1 MISLFEYL
9 RKPAGSSLGDKV
21 YKAAK
26 KSKTSKTT
34 ITTREVH
41 TKTYSGKVMLYP
53 KEFLDEF
60 FNEGKTDNLPF

>member
-1 MISLFEYL
+1 MVSLFEYL
-9 RKPAGSSLGDKV
+9 GKPAGSSLGDKV

-26 KSKTSKTT
+26 KSKTTV
-34 ITTREVH
+34 TTREVH